1 MTAPNYG
8 LFYFVPERHGVT
20 VKLLELKE
28 KNKFLPDANEL
39 EKLIIDTNE
48 VLAKRFKGESYIPRV
63 VAFLNIN
70 PHNPLGTVI
79 GEKGISL
86 LQKTAYATF
95 AYKKLFNKKSAIA
108 LVFEEENANVL
119 YDKMYE
125 LKKGVRA
132 YIESNRTKYYFV
144 DINNQWR
151 AFEYYEGS
159 GISRKYI
166 ESDFV
171 KMAYLNGIHLEE
183 RALFDRDICYTFL
196 EKEKIIM
203 RKEKGKVDEGK
214 DI

>member
-1 MTAPNYG
+1 MKKGVVILKPDFFEYGQAIKLYLDDLMTINGLKPRGFYEIKKYGDFCERYRLFDVKNSNYTQ
-8 LFYFVPERHGVT
+8 E
-20 VKLLELKE
+20 EAQKE
-28 KNKFLPDANEL
+28 
-39 EKLIIDTNE
+39 
-48 VLAKRFKGESYIPRV
+48 
-63 VAFLNIN
+63 
-70 PHNPLGTVI
+70 
-79 GEKGISL
+79 

-108 LVFEEENANVL
+108 LVFEDENANVL